1 MLAVG
6 MSDVELAIAVVSH
19 GAAVVRRRFGTAL
32 GRIDKGAGDFA
43 TTADLEAEAAMVT
56 VLRADRPD
64 DLILGEESGR
74 SGPSDAARRW
84 LLDPLCGTLN
94 YAAGMQVVAVNAALM
109 ADGAVTVAAVAD
121 PFSEEVF
128 WTDGRSAYVRIASS
142 NERLCPIAS
151 SNLVD
156 LNLDPPFPNAASF
169 RAVTLAADEGFV
181 AAFRPRVVSS
191 SLAMTWVA
199 TGQRAA
205 YITDGDVGRSVHF
218 AAGLAICK
226 AAGCVISDLHG
237 KTFEDGP
244 HGLIVAAD
252 QETHASLVRLLYKQH
267 A

>member
-1 MLAVG
+1 
-6 MSDVELAIAVVSH
+6 
-19 GAAVVRRRFGTAL
+19 
-32 GRIDKGAGDFA
+32 
-43 TTADLEAEAAMVT
+43 MVA

-64 DLILGEESGR
+64 DLIFGEESGQ

-94 YAAGMQVVAVNAALM
+94 YAAGMQIVAVNAALM
-109 ADGAVTVAAVAD
+109 ADGVVTAAAVAD

-128 WTDGRSAYVRIASS
+128 WTDGRSAYGRIAGRD
-142 NERLCPIAS
+142 ERLCPSAS
-151 SNLVD
+151 SYLVD
-156 LNLDPPFPNAASF
+156 LNLDPPFPNAPTF
-169 RAVTLAADEGFV
+169 RAVMLAADDEFA

-218 AAGLAICK
+218 AAGLAICN
-226 AAGCVISDLHG
+226 AAGCTISDLHA
-237 KTFEDGP
+237 KTFGDGP

-252 QETHASLVRLLYKQH
+252 QDTHASLVRLLYKQH